1 MRSYKQQQKKKEKR
15 NQIIIAILLSFLM
28 IGSMAGIMLN
38 QQNTNKKYN
47 NYKFRSTD
55 QGYLTKVEGKEFYFN
70 YLPQE
75 IEEFKIN
82 KSFCKKL
89 QNSEAIQILFEPETQ
104 SAMFIDY
111 IRLNF
116 QQNLNQIII
125 TKITNE
131 STKYNA
137 YDVASCDNATERM
150 PMIFFKETDN
160 QSITIDNN
168 CLIVESKQNNF
179 LVFRDII
186 LYGYTRI
193 MQGD

>member
-1 MRSYKQQQKKKEKR
+1 MRSYKQRKKKKEKR

-75 IEEFKIN
+75 IEEFKMS

-131 STKYNA
+131 STKYST
-137 YDVASCDNATERM
+137 YDVGSCDDATERM

-160 QSITIDNN
+160 HSITIDNN

-186 LYGYTRI
+186 LYGYTGI